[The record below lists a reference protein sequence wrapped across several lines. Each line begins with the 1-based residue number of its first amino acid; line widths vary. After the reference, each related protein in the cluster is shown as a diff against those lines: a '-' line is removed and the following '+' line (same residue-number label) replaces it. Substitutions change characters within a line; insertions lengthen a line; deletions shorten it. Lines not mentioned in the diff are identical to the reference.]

1 MIVIQFNVKKFVKW
15 DKESDFFPR
24 KKGKK
29 EKKGNWEMFISQQ
42 VIHKKNILITHI
54 PLMVSYN

>member
-1 MIVIQFNVKKFVKW
+1 MSKKFVKW

>member
-1 MIVIQFNVKKFVKW
+1 MSKKFVKW

-42 VIHKKNILITHI
+42 VIRKKNIDNTYTVNGIL
-54 PLMVSYN
+54 